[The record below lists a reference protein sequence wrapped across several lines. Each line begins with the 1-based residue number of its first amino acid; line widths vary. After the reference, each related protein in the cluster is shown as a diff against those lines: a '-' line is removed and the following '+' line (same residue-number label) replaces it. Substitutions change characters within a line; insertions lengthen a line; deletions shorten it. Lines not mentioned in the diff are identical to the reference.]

1 LQAMLADMAR
11 KLEQSQQAQ
20 QAQLEQAARAQQAA
34 AEQAAQAQQAAADEA
49 KRAQQALERKLAER
63 DAERAQREAERDR
76 TAMLSKAEAALSDM
90 PATHAHDKELLRQ
103 MQYVVAMKGEAD
115 PDQMLLSTAIARAA
129 VVYAKDGDID
139 EANEILR
146 AAMKHCKSIA
156 TEEQDDVYQKLKV
169 SKRKQEA
176 ALNACTRC
184 DRPGHDARD
193 CYAHTAKGG
202 RALGEPTAGRGPS
215 KPRYA
220 SQMQAPLGAAAF
232 FGPAP
237 QEHPAYPAYPLPPP
251 PPMHMQAQ
259 YGGGQQQYGGP
270 PRPPGAGYG
279 QPRAC
284 HICKSEAH
292 LMSQCPQNPNRMG
305 QQAQAPGMANQAPGR
320 QVRETTARIR
330 LRERGKEEEE
340 WVDREQARPAAVEA
354 KTDRMVDVRVDECES
369 LRRKLVRPRAEDNT
383 PSGSRSNAAGS
394 SSARHPSKGM
404 TDRDTQARPAGNTP
418 QAEPS
423 ATPASIDFNAD
434 SQADWLDQGAWV
446 ATMAEE
452 DEKPGCLFMYTA
464 VLENRQKHTN
474 QAAVEAPELRTSVTS
489 EEAMLKLAEG
499 ARELGVGAVR
509 KTFGPMGKDEQM
521 KAAASLKA
529 AILASF
535 ASRKKI
541 VADAVAGGQECSR
554 CYKHGH
560 TAKSCPDQTQQ
571 RRNDETAADR
581 WVRELI
587 DKPRIC
593 VVTENRGLSLQEG
606 VARWMERG
614 EELNRGNP
622 WTGSEKREDSLRR
635 FLGYHKAMGMSSVH
649 LGWIGYGVPLHFVE
663 EQTPLAL
670 EFRNHRAAME
680 HEEFVDKE
688 HADRVADGAFV
699 EVKREQLRGVCPLQV
714 VKHPT
719 SGKLRLCQD
728 LRWINGHL
736 PNVQFRMES
745 LHTELGEIVEQGD
758 QLLTT
763 DIAKAYYCLPMHP
776 DAQSYLGWAW
786 KGKYYMPTCLVFGL
800 APAPRIFTK
809 IMRPMMAFFRSLG
822 VRVLGM
828 IDDYLWADK
837 PDGILGLRDAVRLV
851 LPQLGWS
858 FNEKCEWTPADEALM
873 LGMLVNAKEF
883 EVRAPEKK
891 VKATLADIKA
901 LLRKARGENLWP
913 VLIKEVQ
920 QVTGRLMSMALAY
933 QNVRV
938 FTRSLYIDIARA
950 LEEDEGRMVRGERKS
965 YRLTAGL
972 SLGSV
977 EELEFWEQRLR
988 THNGQTITSREMQ
1001 VQVNVWS
1008 DASDVGWGGE
1018 AAGQEVGVR
1027 QAAADVPLPERPV
1040 EQMVYGEL
1048 PRQEIGQSSTR
1059 RELVALLRVTSD
1071 PKILPLI
1078 KGKRIRVIMDSNPA
1092 LRNLIKGGGPVPA
1105 LCEAVKQWAQFCEQ
1119 HQIQAVYEWVQ
1130 RSGNWRADKASKLI
1144 QEQHSFR
1151 REEQEAQVREAMDA
1165 QPATQWRKRNN
1176 HWIYGKVA
1184 VFMPHF
1190 HQVDARVEMIR
1201 SQLEEAIILLPRWP
1215 AGATTDWHRRV
1226 RKHSIAC
1233 LELGLASHW
1242 YKGSTA
1248 SGHDDLLDAF
1258 WLMGR
1263 RGEKKREAWLRDQ
1276 QSREETA
1283 LIAM

>member
-1 LQAMLADMAR
+1 MSAPGQAGEADPAAAMQAMLAEIVR
-11 KLEQSQQAQ
+11 KQEQTQQEQ
-20 QAQLEQAARAQQAA
+20 REQA
-34 AEQAAQAQQAAADEA
+34 EH
-49 KRAQQALERKLAER
+49 AER
-63 DAERAQREAERDR
+63 DRLALKRELAEAREEQRAREAERGRREAERDR
-76 TAMLSKAEAALSDM
+76 TAMHGKADEALGDV
-90 PATHAHDKELLRQ
+90 PVTHAREKEIARQLLFV
-103 MQYVVAMKGEAD
+103 MSVKDEAD
-115 PDQMLLSTAIARAA
+115 QVLLSTAVARTIGVIAR
-129 VVYAKDGDID
+129 DNDTD

-146 AAMKHCKSIA
+146 AAVKRCKSLGA
-156 TEEQDDVYQKLKV
+156 DEQEEVILKLKV

-184 DRPGHDARD
+184 DRSGHDARD
-193 CYAHTAKGG
+193 CYANTAKGG
-202 RALGEPTAGRGPS
+202 RALGEPTAGRGPG
-215 KPRYA
+215 KARYG
-220 SQMQAPLGAAAF
+220 SQAQSLGAAAF
-232 FGPAP
+232 YGPAP
-237 QEHPAYPAYPLPPP
+237 PQQLAYPAYPLPPP
-251 PPMHMQAQ
+251 PPMHMQTQ
-259 YGGGQQQYGGP
+259 YGGGQQYGGP
-270 PRPPGAGYG
+270 PRPAAAYGA
-279 QPRAC
+279 PRAC
-284 HICKSEAH
+284 HICKSETH
-292 LMSQCPQNPNRMG
+292 LMSQCPQNPQRPV
-305 QQAQAPGMANQAPGR
+305 ASGMANQAPPR
-320 QVRETTARIR
+320 QVSETAAEKRV
-330 LRERGKEEEE
+330 EVEDESAAE
-340 WVDREQARPAAVEA
+340 WVDETEARPPRVKA
-354 KTDRMVDVRVDECES
+354 DRNEMVDVRVAESAS
-369 LRRKLVRPRAEDNT
+369 LRHKKMTSKPE
-383 PSGSRSNAAGS
+383 GS
-394 SSARHPSKGM
+394 STNKQTGRGIA
-404 TDRDTQARPAGNTP
+404 DTQAAASVGNTP
-418 QAEPS
+418 QASPS
-423 ATPASIDFNAD
+423 TTTESFNLNTD
-434 SQADWLDQGAWV
+434 SQADWLDQGGWA
-446 ATMAEE
+446 ATMADE
-452 DEKPGCLFMYTA
+452 DEKPGCLFMYKA
-464 VLENRQKHTN
+464 VLENTQKHTN
-474 QAAVEAPELRTSVTS
+474 QAAVEAPELTTSVTG

-499 ARELGVGAVR
+499 ARELGEGAVR
-509 KTFGPMGKDEQM
+509 KIFGPMGKDEQI

-535 ASRKKI
+535 ASRKKL
-541 VADAVAGGQECSR
+541 VADAVAGGQECTR

-571 RRNDETAADR
+571 RRADTTAADS

-593 VVTENRGLSLQEG
+593 IATGNRGLTLQEG

-614 EELNRGNP
+614 EKLNRGNP
-622 WTGSEKREDSLRR
+622 WAGSERREDSLRR

-670 EFRNHRAAME
+670 EFRNHRAAMD

-714 VKHPT
+714 VEHPT
-719 SGKLRLCQD
+719 NGKLRLCQD

-763 DIAKAYYCLPMHP
+763 DITKAYYCLAMHP
-776 DAQSYLGWAW
+776 DAQSYLGWCW

-828 IDDYLWADK
+828 IDDYLWAAK
-837 PDGILGLRDAVRLV
+837 PENILGVREAVRLV

-858 FNEKCEWTPADEALM
+858 FNDKCEWTPADEALM
-873 LGMLVNAKEF
+873 LGMLVNAKVF

-901 LLRKARGENLWP
+901 LLRKARGESLWP

-938 FTRSLYIDIARA
+938 FTRGLYIDIARA

-965 YRLTAGL
+965 YRLSSGL
-972 SLGSV
+972 SANSV
-977 EELEFWEQRLR
+977 EELEFWEQRLV
-988 THNGQTITSREMQ
+988 THNGQTINSREMQ
-1001 VQVNVWS
+1001 VQVNVWT

-1018 AAGQEVGVR
+1018 ADGQAVGVK
-1027 QAAADVPLPERPV
+1027 QVAADVSLPERPV

-1048 PRQEIGQSSTR
+1048 PRREIGQSSTR

-1105 LCEAVKQWAQFCEQ
+1105 LCAAVKEWAQFCEK
-1119 HQIQAVYEWVQ
+1119 HDIKAVYEWVQ

-1144 QEQHSFR
+1144 QEQHTFKH
-1151 REEQEAQVREAMDA
+1151 ETLEAQLREAMDA
-1165 QPATQWRKRNN
+1165 QPATQWRSRNN
-1176 HWIYGKVA
+1176 HFIYGKVA
-1184 VFMPHF
+1184 VFTPHF

-1233 LELGLASHW
+1233 LELGRASQW

-1263 RGEKKREAWLRDQ
+1263 RGEKTREAWLQDHWQ
-1276 QSREETA
+1276 KPREGTQ